1 MKKTSILLG
10 LFFLYCISDAM
21 AVDRYECELTGQY
34 TMTSGEQEGESFEVE
49 AELIEASVGQT
60 TTIQDS
66 YWSITLREIR
76 DGDESLLEL
85 RVNTPYRHILLNS
98 TTELGSKFIGAST
111 SFENGAS
118 RSSSIQANC
127 RRKGE

>member
-10 LFFLYCISDAM
+10 LFFLYFISDAM
-21 AVDRYECELTGQY
+21 AVDQYECELTGQY
-34 TMTSGEQEGESFEVE
+34 TVASGEQEGESFEVE
-49 AELIEASVGQT
+49 AESIEASVGQT
-60 TTIQDS
+60 MTIPNS
-66 YWSITLREIR
+66 YWSITLREKR
-76 DGDESLLEL
+76 DGNESLLEL

-118 RSSSIQANC
+118 RSSSIQVNC
-127 RRKGE
+127 RKGE